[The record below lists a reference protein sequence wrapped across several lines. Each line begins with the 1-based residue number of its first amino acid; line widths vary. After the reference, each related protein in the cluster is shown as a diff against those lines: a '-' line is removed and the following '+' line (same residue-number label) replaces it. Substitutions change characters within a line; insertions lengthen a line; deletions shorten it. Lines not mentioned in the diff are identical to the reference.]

1 MRIIADG
8 NVGIGIT
15 SPSYKLHV
23 AGTIHSTTGGFRFP
37 DGSTQTTAGL
47 EVPNGKSIAFA
58 LIFG

>member
-1 MRIIADG
+1 MRVSETG
-8 NVGIGIT
+8 NIGVGT
-15 SPSYKLHV
+15 NSPSYKLDV
-23 AGTIHSTTGGFRFP
+23 AGTIHSSTGGFRFP